1 MTVAFA
7 MLENF
12 FAPPCPS
19 NGGYFFAAAR
29 LAQISFI
36 LAESLAL
43 AAALILRF
51 AFGADLTAGFAGA
64 VTFLTLAQ
72 RALAAALI
80 LARAAA
86 LILNFFFGA
95 GAAAAFGEEPKSFS
109 NSVSR
114 AWIFSLSAAALRSC
128 DTDRLIIELIIFLD

>member
-1 MTVAFA
+1 MFCWLPIARMKVKPRSSPWLLQFRKIPLPVT
-7 MLENF
+7 
-12 FAPPCPS
+12 PS
-19 NGGYFFAAAR
+19 AGGYFFAAAR

-51 AFGADLTAGFAGA
+51 GFGAGLTAGFATVVA
-64 VTFLTLAQ
+64 FFTLAH

-80 LARAAA
+80 LALAAA

-95 GAAAAFGEEPKSFS
+95 GAMTAFGEGPKSFS
-109 NSVSR
+109 NSFSR
-114 AWIFSLSAAALRSC
+114 A
-128 DTDRLIIELIIFLD
+128 